1 MNWEQGRQRNEKPR
15 TINGTFR
22 GRSEALASRG
32 CTSCL
37 LRPQTDPS
45 AKRDSRPDNDRTR
58 VFLHQLSQILTSLHG
73 TLELAL
79 LVESDA
85 QEYRRVI
92 QQSLVQAESLVQLFK
107 SYRELADGETTHH
120 ADKEEQ

>member
-1 MNWEQGRQRNEKPR
+1 MKNREPSMVPFEGEARPWQVEDALPACSARRPISRQSE
-15 TINGTFR
+15 
-22 GRSEALASRG
+22 RSDSR
-32 CTSCL
+32 
-37 LRPQTDPS
+37 
-45 AKRDSRPDNDRTR
+45 RDSRPDNDRTR

-92 QQSLVQAESLVQLFK
+92 QQ
-107 SYRELADGETTHH
+107 
-120 ADKEEQ
+120 